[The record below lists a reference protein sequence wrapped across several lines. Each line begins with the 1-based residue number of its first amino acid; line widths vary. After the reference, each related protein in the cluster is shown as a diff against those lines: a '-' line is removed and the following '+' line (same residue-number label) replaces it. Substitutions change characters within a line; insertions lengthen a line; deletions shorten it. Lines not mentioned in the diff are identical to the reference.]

1 MTTDLTAQEMCD
13 AQERLSKLEREI
25 ECLRVAV
32 RRLEA
37 VRVAHV
43 AEIYRLKRGE

>member
-1 MTTDLTAQEMCD
+1 MRTQKETD

-32 RRLEA
+32 RRLET